1 MKPSSVVMFIC
12 LTACSVAIA
21 QTKRALLIGIDTYEP
36 PGGQVKVP
44 AGTPAEGRFATG
56 IRFANLQGP
65 THDVDAM
72 RDLLTG
78 VKFGFP
84 NDDQHIHILRDSAA
98 THDAI
103 LAAMHKYLVQ
113 EPERGDTVVLYISSH
128 GSLRVN
134 SLSDGQAYD
143 LQGKPTPLDNTIVPA
158 DAYLG
163 AEDVLNRD
171 LRRIF
176 IEAADKGV
184 HLTAIIDACH
194 SGGQARGAS
203 DPGRVARSLG
213 YDPRDLHLAPDKNP
227 DGSPVT
233 APEDRKDNPVLVFSA
248 AQKDQSAI
256 ELQNASPPHGV
267 FTNALVETLEALPAN
282 APAADVFRRV
292 LVDMETSG
300 ENQQPALDTTPER
313 KRQPL
318 FGGDASK
325 GPLRASVVS
334 VEGKTAVLDIG
345 PVADIGT
352 DSEFTEMNAQN
363 GAKAVLKVTEAVSIA
378 RSNAVVL
385 SPDNALVRPKDIV
398 ELTKWVPAPRPELLF
413 YAGPS
418 NLTIAQIQSAL
429 TALRST
435 KSQLVADPSSD
446 SWTHIIAWDGTN
458 WTLQAR
464 TPNQPADPNKRTDTA
479 LTQSQAAPA
488 VRLGP
493 TLNAAN
499 LSRRLAKESIIWF
512 NPPLPSDIAPG
523 LLQDKTVSAKLVS
536 DRTRAMYIATGTAN
550 PTGLAYAWYKRGDYD
565 AGVQTPSG
573 LGAGCSPGSPM
584 PLRTEWVTVASDT
597 NTPATLSAG
606 LTASALLLARLNG
619 WLHLESTVNGAQ
631 SFPYTLGLKRVADSQ
646 FAADGGKTY
655 QNERYSLALNGSA
668 DTIDVEPRWVYVVSI
683 DCQGKGELLWPRGPG
698 GRFPT
703 TNGRLASIPL
713 PGATIKIT
721 PPYGT
726 DTYVLLTTTTPLP
739 EPEVLS
745 FDAATRG
752 GGNPSPLQSLLQRTN
767 AGTRGNSEEAPT
779 DWGVQLLQMHSQPIS
794 ATDAAKTA
802 P

>member
-1 MKPSSVVMFIC
+1 MKPSSVVMFLC
-12 LTACSVAIA
+12 LAACSVAIA

-36 PGGQVKVP
+36 PGARVKVP
-44 AGTPAEGRFATG
+44 VGTPAEGRFATG
-56 IRFANLQGP
+56 ITFVNLQGP

-72 RDLLTG
+72 RELLTS

-84 NDDQHIHILRDSAA
+84 NDDQHIHILLDSAA

-134 SLSDGQAYD
+134 TLSDGQAYD

-176 IEAADKGV
+176 VEAADKGV

-194 SGGQARGAS
+194 SGGQARGTS
-203 DPGRVARSLG
+203 DPNRVARSLG
-213 YDPRDLHLAPDKNP
+213 YDPRDLRLAPDKNP

-267 FTNALVETLEALPAN
+267 FTNALVEALEALPAN
-282 APAADVFRRV
+282 APAGDVFKRV

-325 GPLRASVVS
+325 GPIRASVVS
-334 VEGKTAVLDIG
+334 VDGKTAVLDIG
-345 PVADIGT
+345 PVADIGI
-352 DSEFTEMNAQN
+352 DSEFTEMTAEN
-363 GAKAVLKVTEAVSIA
+363 GVKAVLRVTEAVGIA
-378 RSNAVVL
+378 RSNAVLV
-385 SPDNALVRPKDIV
+385 SPDNALVHPKDIV

-413 YAGPS
+413 YAGPA
-418 NLTIAQIQSAL
+418 NLTTEQIQSAL
-429 TALRST
+429 AALRST
-435 KSQLVADPSSD
+435 KSQLVADPSSEG
-446 SWTHIIAWDGTN
+446 WTHMIAWDGTN

-464 TPNQPADPNKRTDTA
+464 TANQPAERKKRTDTA
-479 LTQSQAAPA
+479 LTQSHAAPA

-493 TLNAAN
+493 ALSAAN

-512 NPPLPSDIAPG
+512 NPPLPSDIASG
-523 LLQDKTVSAKLVS
+523 LLHDKTISAKLVS
-536 DRTRAMYIATGTAN
+536 DRTQAMYIATGTAI

-565 AGVQTPSG
+565 TGVQTPSG
-573 LGAGCSPGSPM
+573 LGAGCSPASPM
-584 PLRTEWVTVASDT
+584 PLRTEWVKVESDT
-597 NTPATLSAG
+597 TTPSALSAG
-606 LTASALLLARLNG
+606 LTTSALLLARLNG
-619 WLHLESTVNGAQ
+619 WLHLESTVTGAQ
-631 SFPYTLGLKRVADSQ
+631 SFPYTLGLRRIADGQ

-655 QNERYSLALNGSA
+655 RDERYSFTLNGSA
-668 DTIDVEPRWVYVVSI
+668 DTIGVEPRWVYVLGI
-683 DCQGKGELLWPRGPG
+683 DCQGNGKLLWPRGPG

-713 PGATIKIT
+713 PGATVKIT

-726 DTYVLLTTTTPLP
+726 DTYILLTTATPLP

-752 GGNPSPLQSLLQRTN
+752 GNQSPLQSLLQQTN

-779 DWGVQLLQMHSQPIS
+779 DWGVQLLQLHSQP
-794 ATDAAKTA
+794 
-802 P
+802 

>member
-1 MKPSSVVMFIC
+1 MKPSSVLMFLC
-12 LTACSVAIA
+12 LAACSVAIA

-36 PGGQVKVP
+36 PGARVKLPV
-44 AGTPAEGRFATG
+44 GTPAEGRFATG
-56 IRFANLQGP
+56 ITFVNLQGP

-72 RDLLTG
+72 RELLTS

-103 LAAMHKYLVQ
+103 LAAMQKYLVQ

-134 SLSDGQAYD
+134 TLSDGQAYD

-184 HLTAIIDACH
+184 QLTAIIDACH
-194 SGGQARGAS
+194 SGGQARGGS
-203 DPGRVARSLG
+203 DPNRVARSLG
-213 YDPRDLHLAPDKNP
+213 YDPRDLRLAPDKNP

-233 APEDRKDNPVLVFSA
+233 APEDRKDNPALVFSA

-267 FTNALVETLEALPAN
+267 FTNALVEALGALPAN
-282 APAADVFRRV
+282 APAGEIFKRV

-300 ENQQPALDTTPER
+300 ENQQPALDSTPER

-325 GPLRASVVS
+325 GPMRASVVS
-334 VEGKTAVLDIG
+334 VEGKTAMLDIG

-352 DSEFTEMNAQN
+352 DSEFTEMTAEN
-363 GAKAVLKVTEAVSIA
+363 GVKAVLRVTEAVSVA
-378 RSNAVVL
+378 RSNAVLV

-413 YAGPS
+413 YAGPA
-418 NLTIAQIQSAL
+418 NLTIEQIQSAL
-429 TALRST
+429 AGLRST

-446 SWTHIIAWDGTN
+446 SWTHMISWDGTN

-464 TPNQPADPNKRTDTA
+464 AANQPADPNKRTDTA

-493 TLNAAN
+493 TLSAAN

-512 NPPLPSDIAPG
+512 NAPLPSDIASR
-523 LLQDKTVSAKLVS
+523 LLHDKTISAKLVS
-536 DRTRAMYIATGTAN
+536 DRTQAMYVATGTAI

-565 AGVQTPSG
+565 TGVQTPSG
-573 LGAGCSPGSPM
+573 LGAGCSPVSPM
-584 PLRTEWVTVASDT
+584 PLRTEWVKVESDT
-597 NTPATLSAG
+597 TTPSALSVG
-606 LTASALLLARLNG
+606 LTTSALLLARLNG
-619 WLHLESTVNGAQ
+619 WLHLESTVTGAQ
-631 SFPYTLGLKRVADSQ
+631 SFPYTLGLKRIADSQ

-655 QNERYSLALNGSA
+655 QGERYSFTLNGSA
-668 DTIDVEPRWVYVVSI
+668 NTIDAEPRWVYVLGI
-683 DCQGKGELLWPRGPG
+683 DCQGKGKLLWPRGPG

-703 TNGRLASIPL
+703 ANGRLASIPL
-713 PGATIKIT
+713 PGATVKIT

-726 DTYVLLTTTTPLP
+726 DTYILLTTATPLP

-752 GGNPSPLQSLLQRTN
+752 GNPSPLQSLLQQTN

-779 DWGVQLLQMHSQPIS
+779 DWGVQLLQLHSQPVS
-794 ATDAAKTA
+794 AAEAAKTA

>member
-1 MKPSSVVMFIC
+1 MKCSSVVMFFC

-36 PGGQVKVP
+36 PGTRVKIP
-44 AGTPAEGRFATG
+44 AGTPAEGRFAAG
-56 IRFANLQGP
+56 ITFANLQGP

-72 RDLLTG
+72 RDLLTS

-84 NDDQHIHILRDSAA
+84 NEHIHILRDSAA

-134 SLSDGQAYD
+134 TLSDGQAYD

-176 IEAADKGV
+176 VEAADKGV

-194 SGGQARGAS
+194 SGGQARGAN
-203 DPGRVARSLG
+203 DPNRVARSLG
-213 YDPRDLHLAPDKNP
+213 YDPRDLRLAPDKNP

-282 APAADVFRRV
+282 VPAGDVFKRV
-292 LVDMETSG
+292 LVDLETSG
-300 ENQQPALDTTPER
+300 ENQQPALDSTPER

-325 GPLRASVVS
+325 GPVRASVVS

-352 DSEFTEMNAQN
+352 NSEFTEMTGEN
-363 GAKAVLKVTEAVSIA
+363 GVKAVLRVTEAVSVA
-378 RSNAVVL
+378 RSNALVV

-413 YAGPS
+413 YAGPA
-418 NLTIAQIQSAL
+418 NLTIEQIQNAL
-429 TALRST
+429 AALRST
-435 KSQLVADPSSD
+435 KIQLVADPSSD
-446 SWTHIIAWDGTN
+446 KWTHMIAWDGAD

-464 TPNQPADPNKRTDTA
+464 TADQPDRK
-479 LTQSQAAPA
+479 
-488 VRLGP
+488 LGP
-493 TLNAAN
+493 TLTAAN

-512 NPPLPSDIAPG
+512 DAPLPSDIASG
-523 LLQDKTVSAKLVS
+523 LLHDNTISAKLVS
-536 DRTRAMYIATGTAN
+536 DRTRAMYIATGTAI

-573 LGAGCSPGSPM
+573 LGAGCSPASPM
-584 PLRTEWVTVASDT
+584 PLRTEWVKVESDT
-597 NTPATLSAG
+597 TTLSAG
-606 LTASALLLARLNG
+606 LTTSALLLARLNG
-619 WLHLESTVNGAQ
+619 WLHLESTVTGAQ
-631 SFPYTLGLKRVADSQ
+631 SFPYTLGLKRIADSQ

-655 QNERYSLALNGSA
+655 QDERYSFTLNGSA
-668 DTIDVEPRWVYVVSI
+668 DTIDVEPRWVYVLGI
-683 DCQGKGELLWPRGPG
+683 DCQGKGKLLWPRGPG

-703 TNGRLASIPL
+703 ANGRLASIPL
-713 PGATIKIT
+713 PGATVRIT

-752 GGNPSPLQSLLQRTN
+752 GNPSPLQSLLQQTN

-779 DWGVQLLQMHSQPIS
+779 DWGVQLLQLHSQP
-794 ATDAAKTA
+794 KTA

>member
-1 MKPSSVVMFIC
+1 MKRSSVVMFFC
-12 LTACSVAIA
+12 LAACSVAIA

-36 PGGQVKVP
+36 PGTRVKAP
-44 AGTPAEGRFATG
+44 AGTPAEGRFAAG
-56 IRFANLQGP
+56 ITFANLQGP
-65 THDVDAM
+65 THDVDAI
-72 RDLLTG
+72 RELLTSA
-78 VKFGFP
+78 KFGFP

-103 LAAMHKYLVQ
+103 LAAMHNYLVQ

-134 SLSDGQAYD
+134 TLSDGQAYD

-194 SGGQARGAS
+194 SGGQARGAN
-203 DPGRVARSLG
+203 DPNRVARSLG
-213 YDPRDLHLAPDKNP
+213 YDPRDLRLAPDKNP

-282 APAADVFRRV
+282 VPAGDVFKRV

-300 ENQQPALDTTPER
+300 ENQQPALDSTPER

-325 GPLRASVVS
+325 GPMRASVVS

-352 DSEFTEMNAQN
+352 DSEFTEMTGEN
-363 GAKAVLKVTEAVSIA
+363 GVKAVLRVTEAVSVA
-378 RSNAVVL
+378 RSNALVV

-413 YAGPS
+413 YAGPA
-418 NLTIAQIQSAL
+418 NLTIEQIQNAL
-429 TALRST
+429 AALRST
-435 KSQLVADPSSD
+435 KSQLVDDPSSD
-446 SWTHIIAWDGTN
+446 SWTQMIAWDGTN

-464 TPNQPADPNKRTDTA
+464 TANQPADAK
-479 LTQSQAAPA
+479 
-488 VRLGP
+488 LGP
-493 TLNAAN
+493 TLTATN

-512 NPPLPSDIAPG
+512 NAPLPSEIASG
-523 LLQDKTVSAKLVS
+523 LLHDKTISAKLVS
-536 DRTRAMYIATGTAN
+536 DRTQAMYVATGTAI

-565 AGVQTPSG
+565 TGVQTPSG
-573 LGAGCSPGSPM
+573 LGAGCSPASPM
-584 PLRTEWVTVASDT
+584 PLRTEWVKVESDT
-597 NTPATLSAG
+597 TTLSVG
-606 LTASALLLARLNG
+606 LTTSALLLARLNG
-619 WLHLESTVNGAQ
+619 WLHLESTVTGAR
-631 SFPYTLGLKRVADSQ
+631 SFPYTLGLKRIADSQ

-655 QNERYSLALNGSA
+655 QDERYSFTLNGSA
-668 DTIDVEPRWVYVVSI
+668 DTIDVEPRWVYVLGI
-683 DCQGKGELLWPRGPG
+683 DCQGKGKLLWPRGPG

-703 TNGRLASIPL
+703 ANGRLASIPL
-713 PGATIKIT
+713 PGATVKIT

-745 FDAATRG
+745 FDAASR
-752 GGNPSPLQSLLQRTN
+752 GGNPSPLQSLLQQTN
-767 AGTRGNSEEAPT
+767 AGARGNSEEAPT
-779 DWGVQLLQMHSQPIS
+779 DWGVQLLQLHSQPIP
-794 ATDAAKTA
+794 AADAAKTA